1 MQADKSPSSY
11 PREGVPHKRLKVEDY
26 SEVDLLENKEN
37 AVFGKNQLKQSTLVG
52 KGSHI
57 PDLSLEEG
65 AILIE
70 NWKKTNF
77 SEFNTWLE
85 NACAQAT
92 FQIEEK
98 LSMDNKSKKSKPVQI
113 KSFQCHLHLKFM
125 DNSLESL
132 IGKPPSSSQRIRP
145 QQERRSQDG
154 HPANGDFSRSK
165 EINQIRL
172 EG

>member
-1 MQADKSPSSY
+1 MQSDKNQPYGMPVKRMKVDDYTAD
-11 PREGVPHKRLKVEDY
+11 VEVNED
-26 SEVDLLENKEN
+26 KEN
-37 AVFGKNQLKQSTLVG
+37 GFPKINKQQMLGKQT
-52 KGSHI
+52 HI
-57 PDLSLEEG
+57 SDLSLEEG

-85 NACAQAT
+85 NACAQGT

-132 IGKPPSSSQRIRP
+132 IGKNDIT
-145 QQERRSQDG
+145 
-154 HPANGDFSRSK
+154 
-165 EINQIRL
+165 
-172 EG
+172 

>member
-1 MQADKSPSSY
+1 MQAEKSPSSY
-11 PREGVPHKRLKVEDY
+11 MREGMPVKRLKVEDY
-26 SEVDLLENKEN
+26 SEVDLMENKEN
-37 AVFGKNQLKQSTLVG
+37 AVFGKDQAKQSTLVG

-57 PDLSLEEG
+57 SDLSLEEG

-132 IGKPPSSSQRIRP
+132 IGSPSITQQTALAGTRKTRGKWPSNRWSHSSFRK
-145 QQERRSQDG
+145 
-154 HPANGDFSRSK
+154 N
-165 EINQIRL
+165 
-172 EG
+172 

>member
-1 MQADKSPSSY
+1 MQSDKSQPY
-11 PREGVPHKRLKVEDY
+11 GMPVKRMKVDDYTADIEVNED
-26 SEVDLLENKEN
+26 KEN
-37 AVFGKNQLKQSTLVG
+37 GFRKPTKQQMMG
-52 KGSHI
+52 CQGHI
-57 PDLSLEEG
+57 SDLSLEEG

-77 SEFNTWLE
+77 SEFNIWLE

-125 DNSLESL
+125 DGNLETL
-132 IGKPPSSSQRIRP
+132 IG
-145 QQERRSQDG
+145 RS
-154 HPANGDFSRSK
+154 
-165 EINQIRL
+165 L
-172 EG
+172 MT

>member
-1 MQADKSPSSY
+1 MIASGHGMQYQRESY
-11 PREGVPHKRLKVEDY
+11 PQKKIKIEDY
-26 SEVDLLENKEN
+26 HEVEFVENKEN
-37 AVFGKNQLKQSTLVG
+37 NQYNKTLSKQTPIIT
-52 KGSHI
+52 KGIHI

-77 SEFNTWLE
+77 SEFNVWLE

-125 DNSLESL
+125 DSTIESL
-132 IGKPPSSSQRIRP
+132 IGTVPSCSEWIR
-145 QQERRSQDG
+145 QEQKRREKDGDPADG
-154 HPANGDFSRSK
+154 HISSPEKANQVRPK
-165 EINQIRL
+165 R
-172 EG
+172 

>member
-1 MQADKSPSSY
+1 MQGNRSPSSY
-11 PREGVPHKRLKVEDY
+11 PKEGLPHKRLKVDEF

-37 AVFGKNQLKQSTLVG
+37 SVFGRLQAKNSTLVG

-57 PDLSLEEG
+57 SDLSLEEG

-125 DNSLESL
+125 DSNLESL
-132 IGKPPSSSQRIRP
+132 IGSQSLPSQRLWSK
-145 QQERRSQDG
+145 QEGR
-154 HPANGDFSRSK
+154 A
-165 EINQIRL
+165 
-172 EG
+172 

>member
-1 MQADKSPSSY
+1 MIVNGPGSHYQ
-11 PREGVPHKRLKVEDY
+11 REGYPQKKIKLEDY
-26 SEVDLLENKEN
+26 NEVEFVENKEN
-37 AVFGKNQLKQSTLVG
+37 NHYNKAISKQTALIS
-52 KGSHI
+52 KGIHI
-57 PDLSLEEG
+57 TDLSLEEG

-77 SEFNTWLE
+77 SEFNGWLE

-125 DNSLESL
+125 DNALESL
-132 IGKPPSSSQRIRP
+132 IGILISSSKWVW
-145 QQERRSQDG
+145 
-154 HPANGDFSRSK
+154 K
-165 EINQIRL
+165 E
-172 EG
+172 